1 MNSYQKRL
9 HFAANRIAAAL
20 LIVLILSGTILT
32 SCGSDRDNTESETL
46 SDMNTEYESIAMADT
61 ETENTSLP
69 NAEAAVDTESEAEAA
84 IITEAVSETASETEA
99 AKSYDIT
106 LAFTGDIN
114 LDDTWSV
121 MQYAATQPNSIFDC
135 IDEVLVSAMQDA
147 DLCCINNEFSFSARG
162 SAMKGKAFTFRSDP
176 SNVSLLTELG
186 VDLATLANN
195 HVYDYGADAFAD
207 TLTTLDDAGIAY
219 VGAGLDL
226 EEAMEP
232 FYYEQDGLTIAVVN
246 ATRAEKNVM
255 TPAASDS
262 SAGVLRCYDTELF
275 EQVIAEADANADF
288 VICCVHW
295 GTEYIYEP
303 ESVQKET
310 ARIYIDAGADVIV
323 GTHSHCL
330 QGIEYYDE
338 KPIFYSLGNFWFND
352 KTLETGL
359 LVLHL
364 TGDSPDAPMLS
375 CTFLPAIQE
384 GCVTRY
390 AQSDEDRDAVFGL
403 LNEISVN
410 AEVDSDGMIREISE

>member
-1 MNSYQKRL
+1 MNIFRNISNHIPYQRSL
-9 HFAANRIAAAL
+9 APAL
-20 LIVLILSGTILT
+20 LLASVLLA
-32 SCGSDRDNTESETL
+32 SCGSAAEDTSADTQIRINTETEALTESGTEAVRTFTPDTSSASDTESET
-46 SDMNTEYESIAMADT
+46 AAVT
-61 ETENTSLP
+61 ETE
-69 NAEAAVDTESEAEAA
+69 
-84 IITEAVSETASETEA
+84 SETASDTA
-99 AKSYDIT
+99 STPYDIT

-121 MQYAATQPNSIFDC
+121 MQYAAQQPDGIFDC
-135 IDEVLVSAMQDA
+135 IDEVLVTAMQDA
-147 DLCCINNEFSFSARG
+147 DLCCINNEFSFSTRG
-162 SAMKGKAFTFRSDP
+162 SAMNGKAYTFRSEP

-219 VGAGLDL
+219 VGAGMNLA
-226 EEAMEP
+226 EAMEP

-255 TPAASDS
+255 TPAASDT

-275 EQVIAEADANADF
+275 EQVIAKASAHADF

-295 GTEYIYEP
+295 GTEYSYEL

-310 ARIYIDAGADVIV
+310 ARLYLDAGSDVIV

-330 QGIEYYDE
+330 QGIEYYDG

-359 LVLHL
+359 LLLHV
-364 TGDSPDAPMLS
+364 TGDSPESPILS

-384 GCVTRY
+384 NCVTRY
-390 AQSDEDRDAVFGL
+390 AESDADREAVFGL

-410 AEVDSDGMIREISE
+410 ASVDSDGTIREN